1 MTEDS
6 LYILG
11 ISFVLVVL
19 LFFSYRFN
27 RKFSLINSFIFLL
40 YLSVFLLLGNSYS
53 EYGNALVWFMLLL
66 FSLVVHVIILA
77 AYLIIKYRKLPSK

>member
-40 YLSVFLLLGNSYS
+40 YLSVLLLLGNSYA
-53 EYGNALVWFMLLL
+53 EYGNALVWFMLFL
-66 FSLVVHVIILA
+66 FSLVVHVIILV
-77 AYLIIKYRKLPSK
+77 AYIIIKYRKSNSK